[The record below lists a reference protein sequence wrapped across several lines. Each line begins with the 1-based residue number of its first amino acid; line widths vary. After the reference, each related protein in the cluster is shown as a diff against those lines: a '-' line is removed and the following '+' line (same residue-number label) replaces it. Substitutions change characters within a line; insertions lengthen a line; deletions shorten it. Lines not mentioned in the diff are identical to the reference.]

1 MYNLC
6 LVIVFPSSIG
16 GLRSPAA
23 ENLALKRNGLERN
36 KQQLTL
42 PVPREGKNNDRCKQ
56 HEMNDEETYID
67 MHFNGAA
74 VTCDS
79 QPN

>member
-1 MYNLC
+1 MA

-23 ENLALKRNGLERN
+23 ESLALKRNGMERN

-42 PVPREGKNNDRCKQ
+42 PVPREEKNNDRCKRR
-56 HEMNDEETYID
+56 EMNDEETYID

-74 VTCDS
+74 VTRDS